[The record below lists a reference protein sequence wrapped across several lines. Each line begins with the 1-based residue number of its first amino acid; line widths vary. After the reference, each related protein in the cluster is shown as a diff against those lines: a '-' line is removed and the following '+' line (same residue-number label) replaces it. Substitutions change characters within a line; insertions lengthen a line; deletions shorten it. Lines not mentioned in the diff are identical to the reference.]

1 MRYSVGF
8 RKDVLEAIAKGMPK
22 KEASRRFN
30 INLSTIK
37 EWCRSCGVEPGIAV
51 GAVKR
56 KRLSAEER
64 AAAVSRVEAG
74 EPISA
79 VAREAG
85 VTYQAV
91 YRWLCSKKQPDGIYY
106 TQEDGC
112 MDRHEN
118 VEDLKLEV
126 KALREEVEYLT
137 AKAAYLDAL
146 LELSGIPAGK
156 FKKKEDARPS
166 AKRSGKALEA

>member
-1 MRYSVGF
+1 
-8 RKDVLEAIAKGMPK
+8 MPK
-22 KEASRRFN
+22 
-30 INLSTIK
+30 
-37 EWCRSCGVEPGIAV
+37 
-51 GAVKR
+51 
-56 KRLSAEER
+56 R

-156 FKKKEDARPS
+156 FKKKKMRGHPQSGRRRRWKRKDAVRHSRCLPQELLPS
-166 AKRSGKALEA
+166 SQGRVMLG